1 MMFLLLIEGMKGLIL
16 LIVIPWLVYAN
27 ITADDI
33 IDVIRDMDL
42 ESVERWKA
50 REVLLG
56 RLGQMVY

>member
-1 MMFLLLIEGMKGLIL
+1 MFLLLIEGMKGLIL